1 MKLVNSDHPALKTIS
16 SELSETEM
24 KEVALLY
31 PKLARLMFKS
41 GGVGLAANQLG
52 YTKRYFV
59 WPYGLVMNPVILY
72 KSDEVNESLEGCLS
86 FPSTHRNVAR
96 HNDIKV
102 TYYDEYLKLKEKTL
116 TGLPAK
122 IFQHEFD
129 HLNGICIVD

>member
-59 WPYGLVMNPVILY
+59 WPYGLVMNPYISDFTDSVIS
-72 KSDEVNESLEGCLS
+72 KEGCLS
-86 FPSTHRNVAR
+86 FPNVTKTVKRAKT
-96 HNDIKV
+96 IKV
-102 TYYDEYLKLKEKTL
+102 FYFDEHLKMKDKTL
-116 TGLPAK
+116 SGVPAI

-129 HLNGICIVD
+129 HLNGICIVN